1 MIYSG
6 IIFRQ
11 GVTVALGYAPL
22 FDPRIVNDG
31 RALPRVVI
39 FVISV
44 ESLGTLIIHQVMA
57 GADRLPSNLRA
68 VSSAGAVPG
77 IVNASDPGMVGR
89 ARSFSRHSTSR
100 HTSLA
105 PLLRSRV
112 YEPSRPDP

>member
-1 MIYSG
+1 MIHSG

-11 GVTVALGYAPL
+11 GVTDALGFAPL
-22 FDPRIVNDG
+22 FDPHI
-31 RALPRVVI
+31 
-39 FVISV
+39 VISV
-44 ESLGTLIIHQVMA
+44 ESLGTLIIHHVMA

-89 ARSFSRHSTSR
+89 ARAFSRHSTSR

-112 YEPSRPDP
+112 NGPSRHYP